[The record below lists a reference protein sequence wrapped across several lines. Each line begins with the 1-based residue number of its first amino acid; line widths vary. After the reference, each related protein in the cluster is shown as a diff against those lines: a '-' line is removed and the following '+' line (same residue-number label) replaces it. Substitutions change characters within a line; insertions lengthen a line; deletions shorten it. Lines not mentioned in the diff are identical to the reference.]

1 MINNVIIDTMEK
13 DVQTF
18 WSDLLDQI
26 NNKEKKYNAVIVNTN
41 TKISKRSE
49 SGECIA

>member
-1 MINNVIIDTMEK
+1 MINNVIIDAMEK

-41 TKISKRSE
+41 TKISKKPE
-49 SGECIA
+49 SRKYIG